1 MAAGLDTALRRRI
14 RAALDRGAALDL
26 LKRAV
31 GTPSVTGSEADF
43 ARLLEAELSKL
54 NASDLA
60 LEEFLPSRPNLRGVL
75 YGTGAEGRSLLV
87 MGHLDTV
94 HVRGWHD
101 RWKGT
106 DRADPFGAAVVE
118 GALWGRGAADLK
130 AGICAALMGLG
141 TLDRAGLRLAGD
153 VTLAFI
159 GDEESGEPDTGVSAG
174 VKALIPWL
182 ASLSRPSLGIYV
194 EPSGLDVFTAQ
205 IGFLIADITVLGR
218 SAYFGLPEAG
228 VDALKATHEILAA
241 LWDHAA
247 ELNALPAHPLLGRP
261 SLLVTSITGGGY
273 IAVPGECRLSLIR
286 KLLPGEDLGVA
297 AAAIEAAARTAP
309 SNPAIRVEVA
319 FPAGRDH
326 AVGGMA
332 CETDAASEGV
342 ALLCTEAAAAAP
354 GPGRVAGAPFWSE
367 ASFLMRLGIPA
378 VYFAPGDIRC
388 AHTTEERVSVAE
400 YLSGIE
406 ALACFMAAYCGTV

>member
-130 AGICAALMGLG
+130 AGICAALMGLV
-141 TLDRAGLRLAGD
+141 TLDHAGLRLAGD
-153 VTLAFI
+153 VTLAFV
-159 GDEESGEPDTGVSAG
+159 GDEESGEPDTGISAG
-174 VKALIPWL
+174 VKALMPWL
-182 ASLSRPSLGIYV
+182 ASLRRPSLGIYV

-354 GPGRVAGAPFWSE
+354 GHGRVAGAPFWSE